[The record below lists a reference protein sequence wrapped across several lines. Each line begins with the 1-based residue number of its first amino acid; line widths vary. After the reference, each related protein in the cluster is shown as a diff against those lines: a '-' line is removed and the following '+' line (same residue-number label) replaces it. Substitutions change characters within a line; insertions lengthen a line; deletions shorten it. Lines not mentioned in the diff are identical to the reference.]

1 MSMSETEEDAESEK
15 PRHIQKELWEREVP
29 DMLWGL

>member
-15 PRHIQKELWEREVP
+15 PRHIRKELWERKVP